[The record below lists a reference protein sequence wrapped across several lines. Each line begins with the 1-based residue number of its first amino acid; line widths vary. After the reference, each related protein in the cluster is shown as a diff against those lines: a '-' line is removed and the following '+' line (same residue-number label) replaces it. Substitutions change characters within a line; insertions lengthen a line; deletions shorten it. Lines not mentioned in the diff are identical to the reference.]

1 MAKAGGTVLDRFRLD
16 GKNAIVTGGSRGI
29 GRGIVL
35 ALAEA
40 GADVAI
46 VYEKAED
53 RARQVLEQ
61 VQAMGRAGS
70 YVCQADVSSSSDV
83 QRMAE
88 EAERRFGR
96 IDILI
101 NNAGIA
107 HNAALEEMTETEWER
122 MIRMN
127 LTSVFLCSQAI
138 GRRMIRQK
146 SGVIV
151 NVGSLSAKIVNFP
164 QKQAHYNAAKAGV
177 HMLTKCLAVEW
188 APHGIRVNVLVP
200 GYIHT
205 ELVDPIMEQHGEMV
219 KKHWLEPSV
228 QNRFG
233 TVDELGA
240 AFIFLASDASTF
252 TTGEEM
258 VVDGGYTLR

>member
-1 MAKAGGTVLDRFRLD
+1 MAENTGNVLDLFRLD
-16 GKNAIVTGGSRGI
+16 GRKAIVTGGGRGI
-29 GRGIVL
+29 GKGIVM
-35 ALAEA
+35 ALAQA

-46 VYEKAED
+46 VYEKARD
-53 RARQVLEQ
+53 RAEGVLAE
-61 VQAMGRAGS
+61 VQALGRTSS
-70 YVCQADVSSSSDV
+70 YVQQADVSRTEDV
-83 QRMAE
+83 ARMAE
-88 EAERRFGR
+88 EAEKRFGTV
-96 IDILI
+96 DILV

-107 HNAALEEMTETEWER
+107 HNAPLEDMKEAEWER

-127 LTSVFLCSQAI
+127 LTSVFLCCQAV
-138 GRRMIRQK
+138 GRLMIRQK
-146 SGVIV
+146 QGVII

-188 APHGIRVNVLVP
+188 APHNIRLNVLVP

-205 ELVDPIMEQHGEMV
+205 ELVDPIIEKHGEMV
-219 KKHWLEPSV
+219 KQHWIGPSV

-233 TVDELGA
+233 TVEELGA
-240 AFIFLASDASTF
+240 ATLYLASDASTY

-258 VVDGGYTLR
+258 VVDGGYVLR

>member
-1 MAKAGGTVLDRFRLD
+1 MASTGKTVLDRFRLD
-16 GKNAIVTGGSRGI
+16 GKKAIVTGGGRGI

-46 VYEKAED
+46 IYEKAKD
-53 RARQVLEQ
+53 RAEQVLAE
-61 VQAMGRAGS
+61 VQALGRTGS
-70 YVCQADVSSSSDV
+70 YVQQADVSVSADV

-88 EAERRFGR
+88 EAERRFGE

-107 HNAALEEMTETEWER
+107 HNAAAEDMTEVEWER

-127 LTSVFLCSQAI
+127 LTSVFLCCQAV

-146 SGVIV
+146 RGVIV

-177 HMLTKCLAVEW
+177 HLLTKCLAVEW
-188 APHGIRVNVLVP
+188 APHNIRVNVLVP

-205 ELVDPIMEQHGEMV
+205 ELVDPIIEKHGEMV
-219 KKHWLEPSV
+219 KQHWIGPSV

-233 TVDELGA
+233 TVEELGA
-240 AFIFLASDASTF
+240 ATVYLASDASTF

>member
-1 MAKAGGTVLDRFRLD
+1 MTSNGKTVLDRFKLD
-16 GKNAIVTGGSRGI
+16 GKKAIVTGGSRGI
-29 GRGIVL
+29 GRGIAV

-46 VYEKAED
+46 VYEKARD
-53 RARQVLEQ
+53 RAEGVLEEL
-61 VQAMGRAGS
+61 QALGRTHS
-70 YVCQADVSSSSDV
+70 YVQQADVSVTADV

-88 EAERRFGR
+88 EAQRRFGQV
-96 IDILI
+96 DILI

-107 HNAALEEMTETEWER
+107 HNVALEDMTEVEWER

-138 GRRMIRQK
+138 GRLMIQQK
-146 SGVIV
+146 SGVII

-177 HMLTKCLAVEW
+177 HLLTKCLAVEW

-233 TVDELGA
+233 TVEEMGA
-240 AFIFLASDASTF
+240 ATVFLASDASTF

>member
-88 EAERRFGR
+88 EAERRFGK

-107 HNAALEEMTETEWER
+107 HNAALEDMTETEWER

-138 GRRMIRQK
+138 GRQMIRQK

-205 ELVDPIMEQHGEMV
+205 ELIDPIMEQHGEMV

-240 AFIFLASDASTF
+240 AVIFLASDASTF

>member
-1 MAKAGGTVLDRFRLD
+1 MAENTGNVLDLFRLD
-16 GKNAIVTGGSRGI
+16 GKKAIVTGGGRGI
-29 GRGIVL
+29 GKGIVM
-35 ALAEA
+35 ALAQA

-46 VYEKAED
+46 VYEKARD
-53 RARQVLEQ
+53 RAEGVLAE
-61 VQAMGRAGS
+61 VQALGRTGS
-70 YVCQADVSSSSDV
+70 YVQQADVSRTEDV
-83 QRMAE
+83 ARMAE
-88 EAERRFGR
+88 EAEKRFGTV
-96 IDILI
+96 DILV

-107 HNAALEEMTETEWER
+107 HNAPLEDMKEAEWER

-127 LTSVFLCSQAI
+127 LTSVFLCCQAV
-138 GRRMIRQK
+138 GRLMIRQK
-146 SGVIV
+146 KGVII

-188 APHGIRVNVLVP
+188 APHNIRLNVLVP

-205 ELVDPIMEQHGEMV
+205 ELVDPIIEKHGEMV
-219 KKHWLEPSV
+219 KQHWIGPSV

-233 TVDELGA
+233 TVEELGA
-240 AFIFLASDASTF
+240 ATLYLASDASTY

-258 VVDGGYTLR
+258 VVDGGYVLR